1 MNLLFV
7 CTGNTCRSPLA
18 EAIARAEAARRGLEG
33 VRCRSAGTSAFP
45 GHPASA
51 VGIVAAAERG
61 IDLEGHRSRPLDR
74 ELVEWADAVL
84 VMARWHGETVLAEN
98 PEAPVALLTRY
109 LPAGHEARDR
119 DVPDPIGGDLETY
132 AGTFD
137 VLAAAIDGLF
147 DSWDASSGDERDD
160 DGRDGT

>member
-18 EAIARAEAARRGLEG
+18 EAIARAEATRRGLGG

-61 IDLEGHRSRPLDR
+61 IDLDGHRSRPLDR

-84 VMARWHGETVLAEN
+84 VMARWHAETVLVEV
-98 PEAPVALLTRY
+98 PDAPVALLTRY

-132 AGTFD
+132 AATFD
-137 VLAAAIDGLF
+137 VLSAAIVGLF
-147 DSWDASSGDERDD
+147 DSWDTPSRNGGDDEAE
-160 DGRDGT
+160 GT